1 MTKLLIN
8 QSKEIE
14 YKNFVITYHRIT
26 KRIIESFLETKD
38 GVLIPRRDILK
49 YEKLEPSIYNKKQ
62 CGLSVKN
69 YKLIIVFMR
78 IIIKKAFYEGFLL
91 IKGES

>member
-26 KRIIESFLETKD
+26 KRIIESSLETKN

-69 YKLIIVFMR
+69 YKLIID
-78 IIIKKAFYEGFLL
+78 KYLSN
-91 IKGES
+91 ESRYKSHHQNL